1 MDNSNTGIKLHLGC
15 GEKYLEG
22 YINIDFPQ
30 DAHTVITPK
39 ADILADFRT
48 LTYEKNTVDEIRSH
62 HVFEHY
68 SRAQA
73 LQLLFQWRDWLKP
86 EGTLVIETPDF
97 SRALLQYFFGS
108 YKTKSEIGRHIF
120 GSHEAG
126 WANHYDYWDKKKYKV
141 ILKQLGFHR
150 IHFVQRGN
158 SISRK
163 LNSPVF
169 NFIGLF
175 IPNTFFRKR
184 KGNKLPNIIVTAHK
198 NANILV
204 NKEEVVRA
212 ILSQYLVGREGDEM
226 LNVWLKEF
234 NNK

>member
-1 MDNSNTGIKLHLGC
+1 MNTSNTSIRLHLGC
-15 GEKYLEG
+15 GEKYLDG
-22 YINIDFPQ
+22 YTNIDFPQ
-30 DAHTVITPK
+30 DAHTVIKPK

-48 LTYEKNTVDEIRSH
+48 LVYKNNSVDEIRSH

-86 EGTLVIETPDF
+86 EGVLVIETPDF

-141 ILKQLGFHR
+141 ILKQLGFHHIR
-150 IHFVQRGN
+150 FVQRGN

-163 LNSPVF
+163 LNSPLF
-169 NFIGLF
+169 NFIGLL

-184 KGNKLPNIIVTAHK
+184 KGNKLPNITVIARKDASVTIDK
-198 NANILV
+198 D
-204 NKEEVVRA
+204 KVVRA

-234 NNK
+234 YNK